1 MAHPELVYKKL
12 DEAALGY
19 EEAKRWVVSNVSEV
33 LHYIDELRNEVDTL
47 VKEATYNDR
56 QAEVEEHRLNTI
68 IMELEWELEKAK
80 EKADPHKF

>member
-33 LHYIDELRNEVDTL
+33 LHYIDELRNDVATL
-47 VKEATYNDR
+47 TRDAYLNDR
-56 QAEVEEHRLNTI
+56 QAKVEERRLNTI

-80 EKADPHKF
+80 EKSS

>member
-47 VKEATYNDR
+47 VKEAAYNDR

-80 EKADPHKF
+80 EKADPPKF

>member
-33 LHYIDELRNEVDTL
+33 LHYIDELRNEVGKLANELEYCQT
-47 VKEATYNDR
+47 A
-56 QAEVEEHRLNTI
+56 AEREEHRLNTI

-80 EKADPHKF
+80 EKADPPKF

>member
-33 LHYIDELRNEVDTL
+33 LHYIDELRGEVNYL
-47 VKEATYNDR
+47 SAV
-56 QAEVEEHRLNTI
+56 VH
-68 IMELEWELEKAK
+68 ELEKSS
-80 EKADPHKF
+80 EG

>member
-80 EKADPHKF
+80 EKTDPPKF